1 MTHILVVDDEPL
13 IAVMWRENLIESGY
27 RVSMAHNGA
36 SALAICK
43 RDPPDIVVTDL
54 KMPKM
59 GGIAFLQALRQRW
72 TDLPVVVVSGYL
84 HEMQDLQRDAKVA
97 VLAKPLDARLLVD
110 HVSRLA
116 ASEHAEDPSAGGS
129 APAD

>member
-1 MTHILVVDDEPL
+1 MTHILVIDDEPL
-13 IAVMWRENLIESGY
+13 IAVAWRENLIESGY

-59 GGIAFLQALRQRW
+59 GGLAFLQALRRQW
-72 TDLPVVVVSGYL
+72 TDVPVVVVSGYL
-84 HEMQDLQRDAKVA
+84 DEARSLPPDSRIEL
-97 VLAKPLDARLLVD
+97 LAKPLDARILVD
-110 HVSRLA
+110 RVSRLA
-116 ASEHAEDPSAGGS
+116 ARDHAQDTRPGGS
-129 APAD
+129 TPTD

>member
-1 MTHILVVDDEPL
+1 MTHILVIDDEPL
-13 IAVMWRENLIESGY
+13 IAVMWRENLIDSGY

-59 GGIAFLQALRQRW
+59 GGLVFLQALRRSVCS
-72 TDLPVVVVSGYL
+72 P
-84 HEMQDLQRDAKVA
+84 
-97 VLAKPLDARLLVD
+97 
-110 HVSRLA
+110 
-116 ASEHAEDPSAGGS
+116 
-129 APAD
+129 

>member
-1 MTHILVVDDEPL
+1 MTHILVIDDEPL

-59 GGIAFLQALRQRW
+59 GGLAFLQALRRHW
-72 TDLPVVVVSGYL
+72 SDVPVVVVSGYL
-84 HEMQDLQRDAKVA
+84 EEARSIPPDTRVEL
-97 VLAKPLDARLLVD
+97 LAKPLDARLLVD

-116 ASEHAEDPSAGGS
+116 ARDHAEDSCPGGS
-129 APAD
+129 PPSD